1 MNIDNIDYSKLKEL
15 SSTDRSNAVQ
25 KIKSVKYEIKGS
37 QSLKRRINK
46 EIKATNED
54 IISSTEHLAFYGRK
68 LNGLKARLSSIE
80 REIEG
85 LQNEDLSKY
94 FEGTTND

>member
-1 MNIDNIDYSKLKEL
+1 M
-15 SSTDRSNAVQ
+15 
-25 KIKSVKYEIKGS
+25 KYEIKQS

-46 EIKATNED
+46 EIRATNEG
-54 IISSTEHLAFYGRK
+54 IISSTEHLAFYGNK
-68 LNGLKARLSSIE
+68 LKGLKAKLSTIE

-94 FEGTTND
+94 LEGTTND